1 MKITDALLGEHGV
14 FYAQFGHLEESVPE
28 CGSLEQVQGYTA
40 MLTAALET
48 HACMEDHLLFTA
60 LEAHPG
66 LASGPLPVMRQEHE
80 WIESRLARVTET
92 DDLNEAR
99 DSLLDALRIAREH
112 FAKEER
118 VLFPAAMQIL
128 GDERLEELGQQWAE
142 KRQVEVTAEV
152 LGCGGG

>member
-28 CGSLEQVQGYTA
+28 CESLELVRGYTA
-40 MLTAALET
+40 MLTAALES

-60 LEAHPG
+60 LESHPG

-80 WIESRLARVTET
+80 LIESQLARVPET
-92 DDLNEAR
+92 DDLDEAR
-99 DSLLDALRIAREH
+99 DSLLGALRIAREH

-128 GDERLEELGQQWAE
+128 GDERLEELGQQWAG

-152 LGCGGG
+152 LGCGG